1 MIYYHIAV
9 QTVPVKITTSVLSID
24 SVTVDLTP
32 ETANSIPTILKYIF
46 YFTLPLT
53 INK

>member
-9 QTVPVKITTSVLSID
+9 QTVPVKIKTSVLSID

-32 ETANSIPTILKYIF
+32 KTAHSIPTILKYIF
-46 YFTLPLT
+46 YFTLPHT
-53 INK
+53 IK